1 MIVPTVKFMLH
12 DSLACKRVCGGDYLS
27 CGKCQTY
34 HAGKTLNLHFVLAM
48 LLDFSVFSQID
59 DEPKIWSTNR
69 KRGDEALVK
78 LVMAMF
84 WVAPK
89 VERMDKKFASEL
101 SLELGR
107 NSNFNEMVMVVY
119 GCKLSWRRTDVAWMT
134 VTLLRGYKGD
144 DSMVDGLR
152 WYDETYLYRQ
162 EVGDYVTD
170 LILYLFVRI
179 LSYPF
184 GTLTCLFYSNN
195 IVVNL

>member
-1 MIVPTVKFMLH
+1 
-12 DSLACKRVCGGDYLS
+12 
-27 CGKCQTY
+27 
-34 HAGKTLNLHFVLAM
+34 M

-152 WYDETYLYRQ
+152 CNHI
-162 EVGDYVTD
+162 GPP
-170 LILYLFVRI
+170 I
-179 LSYPF
+179 
-184 GTLTCLFYSNN
+184 
-195 IVVNL
+195 